1 MNYNKNYKNNPAL
14 CHGYRYKESE
24 HGRASSIFF
33 ERDTLYSFGHHFAIC
48 KRIEAEQETYLF
60 TATLRGWGSYAAK
73 HIGHARQALQ
83 GARLVL
89 CNDPDATP
97 AENFVYWQTYA
108 KRVMENL
115 ARARKPEIYILELA
129 SIARQ
134 SKIYAEATKTKV
146 PAALKKITSITTEQA
161 REATKK
167 IQEQRQKQEER
178 RRHQRRKDNI
188 KAARKFFNFETVT
201 AYGQPFDLLRYNK
214 DSQRI
219 ETSKAVQVPKEIALK
234 FYGELLAGNLHP
246 GSKIL
251 SYSVTEIT
259 EKVIVIGCHT
269 LKLCHIHA
277 TAKKLQQCI

>member
-1 MNYNKNYKNNPAL
+1 MKYNKNYKNNAAL

-24 HGRASSIFF
+24 HGRASNIFF
-33 ERDTLYSFGHHFAIC
+33 ERNTLYSFGHHFAIC
-48 KRIEAEQETYLF
+48 KRIDADTETYLF
-60 TATLRGWGSYAAK
+60 TATLRGWGSYTAK

-97 AENFVYWQTYA
+97 AKNFEYWQTYA
-108 KRVMENL
+108 NRVMEKL
-115 ARARKPEIYILELA
+115 ARARKPEIYIIELA

-134 SKIYAEATKTKV
+134 AKIYAEVTKTKV
-146 PAALKKITSITTEQA
+146 PAALKKATNITKEQA
-161 REATKK
+161 QESYKK
-167 IQEQRQKQEER
+167 MQEQREKREAKIKRQQ
-178 RRHQRRKDNI
+178 RKDNI

-214 DSQRI
+214 ASQRV
-219 ETSKAVQVPKEIALK
+219 ETSKAVQIPKEIALK
-234 FYGELLAGNLHP
+234 FYRELQAGTIQP

-259 EKVIVIGCHT
+259 DKIIEIGCHK
-269 LKLCHIHA
+269 LKLSHIHA
-277 TAKKLQQCI
+277 TASKL